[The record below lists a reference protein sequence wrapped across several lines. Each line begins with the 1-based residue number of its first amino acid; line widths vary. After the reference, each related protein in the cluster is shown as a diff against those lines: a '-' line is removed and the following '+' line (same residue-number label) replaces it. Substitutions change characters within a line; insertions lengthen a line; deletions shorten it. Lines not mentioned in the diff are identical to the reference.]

1 MGKVIGVIALKG
13 GVGKTSC
20 TANLGASLAMH
31 YGKKVLIVDTNFNA
45 ANLGFHVGLFEPET
59 TIHDVLLNKADIK
72 DAIYEYHPNL
82 HIIPAALTP
91 LLIRNPYKLKQK
103 IASLKNHYDVI
114 LLDSSPS
121 LNNEILSTMAASD
134 ELYVVTSPDYPTLS
148 TTLRAV
154 SIAKKKNIPI
164 KGLILNKVRGKKFEL
179 TTSEI
184 ENTAEVPVIGVI
196 PDDLK
201 MLEALAFTKSV
212 YEHAPHTNAAIELNK
227 IAGSLIGE
235 TYTDPRFFKRLFAGF
250 KRQTSKN
257 MDTNTSTVTSDVKSS
272 SSKEESSAFNMPF
285 EIKKFYKE
293 K

>member
-20 TANLGASLAMH
+20 TANLGASLAMEF
-31 YGKKVLIVDTNFNA
+31 GKKVLIVDTNFNA
-45 ANLGFHVGLFEPET
+45 ANLGFHVGLFEPEV
-59 TIHDVLLNKADIK
+59 TIHDVLLNRKTVQE
-72 DAIYEYHPNL
+72 AIYEYHPNL

-103 IASLKNHYDVI
+103 IAPLRKYYDII

-121 LNNEILSTMAASD
+121 LNNEILSTIAASD

-164 KGLILNKVRGKKFEL
+164 RGLIVNKVRGKKFEL
-179 TTSEI
+179 TVPEI
-184 ENTAEVPVIGVI
+184 EDTAEVPVIGVI

-201 MLEALAFTKSV
+201 MLEALAFTRSL
-212 YEHAPHTNAAIELNK
+212 YEHAPRTNAAIELNK
-227 IAGSLIGE
+227 IAGSLLGQS
-235 TYTDPRFFKRLFAGF
+235 YQDPRFFKRLFSSF
-250 KRQTSKN
+250 KKDQRNPAQQKTKDPSN
-257 MDTNTSTVTSDVKSS
+257 SS
-272 SSKEESSAFNMPF
+272 SSSLVGLSITAGAIVF
-285 EIKKFYKE
+285 
-293 K
+293 